1 MAQGQRLG
9 SDVDR
14 KAPQDRLLGAVRDQ
28 QGAESEDRTELEAGP
43 ELSAEM
49 TGAACSVAVTHF
61 IFPPTSKV
69 CTLLA
74 WPNLRFRFGT
84 KSLSELSAL
93 I

>member
-43 ELSAEM
+43 ELSAET
-49 TGAACSVAVTHF
+49 TGAACSVGHTFHFSTH
-61 IFPPTSKV
+61 I
-69 CTLLA
+69 
-74 WPNLRFRFGT
+74 
-84 KSLSELSAL
+84 KSLYPARLAQPPFQIWNKEFV
-93 I
+93 